1 MPSKPVYI
9 VTGGAGFIGANL
21 VAGLVKREPDAHV
34 VVIDDFRTG
43 SYANIVEAF
52 AREGLAP
59 FTGSITPQGIGD
71 LDWEQAVEALEPR
84 AVFHLGAIT
93 DTLEFD
99 ERVMLRANT
108 EPWVEIISS
117 CIATETPLVYAS
129 SGATYGSPQQG
140 EDRVPFPEGAAGFP
154 NNVYGFSKWLMDA
167 EVFRLFRE
175 REEAGTALP
184 HIVGLRYFN
193 VFGPGE
199 ARKGKMASM
208 AYHLTQQMLSGQR
221 PRIFKHGEHARDQV
235 FVDDVVACTLA
246 AAGLGEK
253 VEPTPGVYNTGSGQT
268 TTFNQIVEAINEA
281 LGTSLEPDYIDMP
294 EAMVSTYQHYTCAD
308 ISATTRALG
317 WAPAH
322 DPYEATRAYAALLR
336 DGAARNAPAQA

>member
-1 MPSKPVYI
+1 MPSRPVYI

-21 VAGLVKREPDAHV
+21 VAALVKREPGAHV

-59 FTGSITPQGIGD
+59 FAGSVTPQGIGD

-129 SGATYGSPQQG
+129 SGATYGSPRQG
-140 EDRVPFPEGAAGFP
+140 EDRVPFPVDAAGFP

-208 AYHLTQQMLSGQR
+208 AYHLTQQMLRGER

-235 FVDDVVACTLA
+235 FVADVVSCTLA

-253 VEPTPGVYNTGSGQT
+253 GDPTPGVYNTGSGQT

-294 EAMVSTYQHYTCAD
+294 EAMVPTYQHYTCAD
-308 ISATTRALG
+308 ISETTKALG
-317 WAPAH
+317 WSPAH

-336 DGAARNAPAQA
+336 DEAARNAPAKA

>member
-1 MPSKPVYI
+1 MPSTPVYI
-9 VTGGAGFIGANL
+9 VTGGAGFIGSNL
-21 VAGLVKREPDAHV
+21 VAALVKRDPSAHV

-52 AREGLAP
+52 ARARLAP
-59 FTGSITPQGIGD
+59 FAGSITPQGVGD
-71 LDWEQAVEALEPR
+71 LDWEQAVEALEPT

-99 ERVMLRANT
+99 ERLMLRANT
-108 EPWVEIISS
+108 EPWVEIISA
-117 CIATETPLVYAS
+117 CLATETPLVYAS

-140 EDRVPFPEGAAGFP
+140 EDRVPFPESAAGFP

-175 REEAGTALP
+175 RDEAGTRRP

-235 FVDDVVACTLA
+235 YVDDVVACTMA

-253 VEPTPGVYNTGSGQT
+253 PDPTPGVYNTGSGQT

-308 ISATTRALG
+308 ISETTKALG
-317 WAPAH
+317 WSPAH
-322 DPYEATRAYAALLR
+322 DPYEAIRAYASMLR
-336 DGAARNAPAQA
+336 DEARKNAPARA

>member
-1 MPSKPVYI
+1 MATGPVYI

-21 VAGLVKREPDAHV
+21 VAALVKREPDAHV

-43 SYANIVEAF
+43 SYANLVEAF

-59 FTGSITPQGIGD
+59 FSGSVTPQGVAD
-71 LDWEQAVEALEPR
+71 LDWDQAVEALEPR

-108 EPWVEIISS
+108 EPWVEIISA

-129 SGATYGSPQQG
+129 SGATYGSPRQG
-140 EDRVPFPEGAAGFP
+140 EDRVPFPVEAAGFP

-208 AYHLTQQMLSGQR
+208 AYHLTQQMLRGER

-235 FVDDVVACTLA
+235 FVADVVSCTLA

-253 VEPTPGVYNTGSGQT
+253 SDPTPGVYNTGSGQT
-268 TTFNQIVEAINEA
+268 TTFNQIVESINEA
-281 LGTSLEPDYIDMP
+281 LGTSLEPEYIDMP
-294 EAMVSTYQHYTCAD
+294 EAMLPTYQHYTCAD
-308 ISATTRALG
+308 IGATTAALG
-317 WAPAH
+317 WSPSH
-322 DPYEATRAYAALLR
+322 DPCEATRAYAALLR
-336 DGAARNAPAQA
+336 DEAAKSAPLRA